1 MSAEPYRFLIADD
14 HPVVRRGVR
23 EMLLEE
29 FPDAVFGEAATAQEA
44 LELAWKEAWDLVIL
58 DISMPGRSGLDI
70 LRDLRSAS
78 PGAAVLVQSMHAED
92 QFALRVLKAG
102 AGGYL
107 TKDGMPTELLRAV
120 KTVLQGRRYVSASL
134 AEKLAAFMAAD
145 AMRPAHE
152 RLSDREFQVLR
163 MLAAGRAVKDIAI
176 ELSLSI
182 KTVSTYRTRILE
194 KLGLHTNLDLA
205 RYAEVSGLVERGEAS

>member
-1 MSAEPYRFLIADD
+1 MSTEPYRFLVADD
-14 HPVVRRGVR
+14 HAVVRRGLR
-23 EMLLEE
+23 EMLHEE
-29 FPDAVFGEAATAQEA
+29 FHDAVFAEAATAQEA
-44 LELAWKEAWDLVIL
+44 LDRAWKEAWDLIVL
-58 DISMPGRSGLDI
+58 DISMPGRSGLDV
-70 LRDLRSAS
+70 LRDLRTAS

-102 AGGYL
+102 AAGYI
-107 TKDGMPTELLRAV
+107 TKDSMPEELLRAV

-145 AMRPAHE
+145 AARPAHE

-163 MLAAGRAVKDIAI
+163 MLATGKAVKDIGAD
-176 ELSLSI
+176 LSLSV
-182 KTVSTYRTRILE
+182 KTVSTYRARILE

-205 RYAEVSGLVERGEAS
+205 HYAEREGLLG